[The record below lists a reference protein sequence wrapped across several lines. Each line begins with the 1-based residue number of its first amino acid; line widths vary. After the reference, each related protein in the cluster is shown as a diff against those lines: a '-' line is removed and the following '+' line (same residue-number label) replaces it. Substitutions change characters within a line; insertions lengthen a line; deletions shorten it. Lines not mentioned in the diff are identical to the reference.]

1 MTDSKS
7 PQNVP
12 LILKMTLERE
22 IIKNTKV
29 KWDGTRTVRYHES

>member
-12 LILKMTLERE
+12 LFLKMTLERE
-22 IIKNTKV
+22 ICKEYKSQMGWNRDSMKA
-29 KWDGTRTVRYHES
+29 K